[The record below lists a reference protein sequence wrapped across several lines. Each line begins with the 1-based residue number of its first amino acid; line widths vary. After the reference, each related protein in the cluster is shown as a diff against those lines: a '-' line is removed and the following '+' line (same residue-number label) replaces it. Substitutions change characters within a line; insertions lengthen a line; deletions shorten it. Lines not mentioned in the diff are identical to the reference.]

1 MIVCPVVFGPTASG
15 KSAAAIALA
24 QRYDG
29 VVINADSM
37 QIYRDLRVLTARPS
51 EEEES
56 QAPHRLYGVLD
67 GAETCSAA
75 DWRDRAMVEIQAA
88 ANAGKVPILCGG
100 TGFYIKAL
108 TEGLSP
114 MPDVPDAVRSR
125 VRAKVDAAPGAS
137 AWEGLQRIDPKAA
150 DRIEPMDRQRV
161 SRALEVFE
169 ATGRTLSDWQAEPLS
184 GAPQGV
190 RFLKTVLHPARDV
203 LVERCDRRLDVMV
216 EQGAIEE
223 VEALV
228 ARQLPADRPI
238 LRAVGVP
245 EFSAFLRGELTLEE
259 AISRAKTATRRYAKR
274 QATWLKTQFVSNF
287 TINEQFSESS
297 TGDFFA
303 FIEENGL
310 IRP

>member
-1 MIVCPVVFGPTASG
+1 MILCPVVFGPTASG

-51 EEEES
+51 AEEEA
-56 QAPHRLYGVLD
+56 QAPHRLYGILD

-75 DWRDRAMVEIQAA
+75 DWRERALKEITEAA
-88 ANAGKVPILCGG
+88 EAGKVPILCGG

-114 MPDVPDAVRSR
+114 MPEIPEETRRAVRER
-125 VRAKVDAAPGAS
+125 VDAAPGAD
-137 AWEGLQRIDPKAA
+137 AWEELQRIDPQAA
-150 DRIEPMDRQRV
+150 DRIEPMDRQRIA
-161 SRALEVFE
+161 RALEVHE
-169 ATGRTLSDWQAEPLS
+169 VTGRTLSDWQAEPLS
-184 GAPQGV
+184 GAPEGV
-190 RFLKTVLHPARDV
+190 RFVKTVLHPPRDI
-203 LVERCDRRLDVMV
+203 LVERCDRRLDQMV
-216 EQGAIEE
+216 ELGAVAE
-223 VEALV
+223 VEALI
-228 ARQLPADRPI
+228 ARALPADRPI

-245 EFSAFLRGELTLEE
+245 EFTGYLKGDWTLEE

-274 QATWLKTQFVSNF
+274 QATWLKTQFISDF
-287 TINEQFSESS
+287 YISAQFSERSM
-297 TGDFFA
+297 GDFFA

-310 IRP
+310 IRS